1 MCASARASIVL
12 ARSKPCSLDLEK
24 LHVKDEESARTST
37 AGVVA
42 VGEFGGDP
50 EATLF
55 AHDHELKSFGPA
67 WDHAVE
73 GETGFL
79 VPLVGAIEQFSVGG
93 PTGIVHGY
101 GISGCRILFAGA
113 FFDHF

>member
-12 ARSKPCSLDLEK
+12 ARSRSGLPDLEK
-24 LHVKDEESARTST
+24 LHIKDEKSARTSP

-42 VGEFGGDP
+42 VGDFGGDP

-67 WDHAVE
+67 FDHALE
-73 GETGFL
+73 G
-79 VPLVGAIEQFSVGG
+79 
-93 PTGIVHGY
+93 
-101 GISGCRILFAGA
+101 
-113 FFDHF
+113 

>member
-12 ARSKPCSLDLEK
+12 ARSKPGLLDFEK
-24 LHVKDEESARTST
+24 LHVKDEESPRTST
-37 AGVVA
+37 ARVVS

-67 WDHAVE
+67 FDHAVQR
-73 GETGFL
+73 ETGFL
-79 VPLVGAIEQFSVGG
+79 VPFVGAIKQFSVGG
-93 PTGIVHGY
+93 PTGVVHGY
-101 GISGCRILFAGA
+101 GVSRYRTLFAGT
-113 FFDHF
+113 FFDDF